1 MEKSM
6 LGQAIYETKSEKSN
20 VENKNSNS
28 TNTKSKCLIITWV
41 HMKY

>member
-6 LGQAIYETKSEKSN
+6 VLGQAIYETKSEKSN

-28 TNTKSKCLIITWV
+28 TNTKRNV
-41 HMKY
+41 